1 MGFLNNLRVGKR
13 SRRTI
18 LVLFMLL
25 GFTPL
30 SPVYSQSTTFSP
42 PQHQGN
48 RDTDNSRT
56 INQQLVE
63 LRGNIA
69 RLEAA
74 LEQDH
79 RESVPLVNTQMEM
92 DPMGCG
98 EGGCGQPSSGMK
110 IGKMSGMEK
119 GVMGTMGQMGMGSRK
134 VGMGSGQGMPRMEM
148 ENMGMMGKMGTR
160 KGRMS
165 GSALPGF
172 PGASHL
178 YHIGGTE
185 FFLDHKERITLTPQQ
200 ELAINQIKEQ
210 ALLTQATFDR
220 QIEQAE
226 QELWVLTSSD
236 QPVIQQIEANV
247 RQIEKL
253 KGDQRLTFIRAVGEA
268 AKVLTEPQ
276 RQVLI
281 GTGPPTAEGSGG

>member
-1 MGFLNNLRVGKR
+1 MRSWNNRNVGKR
-13 SRRTI
+13 SRRTT
-18 LVLFMLL
+18 LVLFMVLSL
-25 GFTPL
+25 TPL
-30 SPVYSQSTTFSP
+30 SPVYSQNTTWSP
-42 PQHQGN
+42 QRHQGN
-48 RDTDNSRT
+48 RTTDSSM
-56 INQQLVE
+56 IISQQLVE

-69 RLEAA
+69 SLEAA

-79 RESVPLVNTQMEM
+79 RGSVSLVNAQMGM

-98 EGGCGQPSSGMK
+98 EGGCGQPSSGRK
-110 IGKMSGMEK
+110 TGKMSGMGKE
-119 GVMGTMGQMGMGSRK
+119 GMGTMGMGSRK
-134 VGMGSGQGMPRMEM
+134 MGM
-148 ENMGMMGKMGTR
+148 ENMGMMGKMRTR

-178 YHIGGTE
+178 YHIGGTD
-185 FFLDHKERITLTPQQ
+185 FFLDHQEHITLSPQQ

-220 QIEQAE
+220 QVEQAE

-236 QPVIQQIEANV
+236 QPAIQRIEPKI

-253 KGDQRLTFIRAVGEA
+253 KGDQRLGFFRAVGEA
-268 AKVLTEPQ
+268 AQVLTEQQ
-276 RQVLI
+276 RQILL
-281 GTGPPTAEGSGG
+281 GTGSPQSKAQGSEQK